1 MFPMPIR
8 SSLRSRPIASRLV
21 AACLAAA
28 LAACSQQSPEAARA
42 QATEMQRKGE
52 LREALIVLKGAAQ
65 AAPNDAR
72 TRIMLA
78 RTHLDLG
85 DSITAEK
92 EARQALRVGAAP
104 ADAMPLLAAS
114 LVLQGQHQKALDD
127 AVMTNPPP
135 ALLAARGD
143 ALLALGRRDE
153 ARAAYQAALQAAPA
167 QPEATIGLGRLA
179 YVEGDGK
186 AAAEYAARVLD
197 KDPRNTDALMFKAD
211 LARAGAHPEESL
223 TLYDQVLTIS
233 PQHRTARVEKAYLAI
248 GLQRY
253 AEAQAEL
260 DKAAKAQPG
269 SLLVMYTQALLD
281 YSRNRP
287 EAARD
292 VLYKLLKAAPN
303 HMPSVLLAGAVDL
316 RLENYYLAEHHLRHY
331 LEKKPDNLHARK
343 MLASAL
349 LGTGH
354 ADEAR
359 EVLGSELDENS
370 DDPQVLALAAEANM
384 RARRFDAAADLYAKA
399 SALDTGSAALRTAL
413 GLSRLQTGATGQAL
427 RELEAAAAIEKTS
440 TDAGEALVRAQLK
453 LGNVDA
459 ASKAV
464 QDLER
469 RHADNA
475 RVETLKG
482 RVLAAG
488 GKEDAARAAF
498 ERALALDARAFE
510 AAAGLVDLELRAG
523 RQDRARQR
531 MLDFAS
537 HNKDSVAGLS
547 ALATLAEHQGDSASA
562 TRWLEQAAAV
572 DPQAIGPSVNLSAQY
587 LRTGQ
592 KDKALNLA
600 RKLQVSH
607 PENPDLL
614 DLLGKA
620 QLANGDMDGALESYK
635 SLAAALPRSAN
646 ALMQVAALRVLMKNP
661 VQAEADL
668 KGVLAM
674 QPDFPAAQVQL
685 AELYVRKGSYD
696 LALMQAERMQRLHP
710 KGSAGYHLQG
720 DILMA
725 KRQPA
730 AALAAFERAA
740 ALGPTSELAI
750 KIDHALRLAGREAD
764 AEKRLAA
771 WLAAHPDDQRALAYR
786 AQTWSAAGDFKRAA
800 GQLEALVKRAPDN
813 VVALNNLA
821 LAYQKLG
828 DARALPTAEQ
838 AYKLADAQ
846 PNVIDTLAWILVDQ
860 GQAAR
865 AVDLLRKAQGLA
877 PDAQA
882 IRYHLAAALAAAGQR
897 EAARKELDAVLAGDM
912 QFAQAGEARRL
923 NDKLKA
929 GG

>member
-1 MFPMPIR
+1 MPIP
-8 SSLRSRPIASRLV
+8 SILRSRPVASRLL
-21 AACLAAA
+21 AACLAGT

-52 LREALIVLKGAAQ
+52 FREALIVLKNAAQ
-65 AAPNDAR
+65 AAPNDAQ
-72 TRIMLA
+72 TRYLLA

-92 EARQALRVGAAP
+92 EARQALRLGWPP
-104 ADAMPLLAAS
+104 ADAMPVLAAS

-127 AVMTNPPP
+127 AVMANPPP
-135 ALLAARGD
+135 ALLATRGD

-153 ARAAYQAALQAAPA
+153 ARAAYEAALQAAPGQA
-167 QPEATIGLGRLA
+167 QATIGLGRLA
-179 YVEGDGK
+179 YVQGDAA
-186 AAAEYAARVLD
+186 AAAEYAAKVLD

-211 LARAGAHPEESL
+211 LARAGAHPEDSL
-223 TLYDQVLTIS
+223 TLYDQVLAIS

-248 GLQRY
+248 GLRRY

-269 SLLVMYTQALLD
+269 SLLVLYTQALLD
-281 YSRNRP
+281 YSRNKP

-292 VLYKLLKAAPN
+292 GLYKLLKAAPN

-331 LEKKPDNLHARK
+331 LERNPDNLHARK

-359 EVLGSELDENS
+359 EVIGAQLEADS
-370 DDPQVLALAAEANM
+370 DDPQLLALAGEANM
-384 RARRFDAAADLYAKA
+384 RARRYAEAADLYARA
-399 SALDTGSAALRTAL
+399 SALDTGSASLRTAL

-427 RELEAAAAIEKTS
+427 RELEAAAALEKNT

-453 LGNVDA
+453 LGNVGA
-459 ASKAV
+459 AMKAV
-464 QDLER
+464 QDLAS
-469 RHADNA
+469 RHPDNA

-482 RVLAAG
+482 RVLAAD
-488 GKEDAARAAF
+488 GKEEGARAAF
-498 ERALALDARAFE
+498 ERALVLDARSFE
-510 AAAGLVDLELRAG
+510 AAAGLVDLELQAG
-523 RQDRARQR
+523 RQDRARQH

-537 HNKDSVAGLS
+537 HNKDSVSGLS
-547 ALATLAEHQGDSASA
+547 ALATLAEHQGDSAAA
-562 TRWLEQAAAV
+562 TRWLEQAAAI
-572 DPQAIGPSVNLSAQY
+572 DPRAIGPNVNLSAQY

-592 KDKALNLA
+592 KEKALNLA
-600 RKLQVSH
+600 RKLQVSN
-607 PENPDLL
+607 PENVDLL

-620 QLANGDMDGALESYK
+620 QLANGDMNGALETYK
-635 SLAAALPRSAN
+635 TLAAALPRSAQ

-661 VQAEADL
+661 AQAEADL

-674 QPDFPAAQVQL
+674 QPDFPAAQLQL

-710 KGSAGYHLQG
+710 KDSAGYHLQG

-730 AALAAFERAA
+730 AALPAFERAA

-750 KIDHALRLAGREAD
+750 KIDNALRLTGRQAE

-786 AQTWSAAGDFKRAA
+786 AQTWSAAGGVKRAA
-800 GQLEALVKRAPDN
+800 GQLEALVQRAPGN

-828 DARALPTAEQ
+828 DARALPTAEA
-838 AYKLADAQ
+838 AYKLAQAQ
-846 PNVIDTLAWILVDQ
+846 PNVIDTLAWILVEQ
-860 GQAAR
+860 GQAPR
-865 AVDLLRKAQGLA
+865 AVELLRKAQGMA

-897 EAARKELDAVLAGDM
+897 DAARKELDAVLAGDM
-912 QFAQAGEARRL
+912 QFAQADEARRL
-923 NDKLKA
+923 SEKLKA